1 MRRSFKDSLKVLEA
15 DIQHANTLASDLQR
29 EYDGAC
35 VQMRMSYSA
44 AAQFLLFF
52 VQWSDCH
59 LAGALGLL
67 RILIYKVYVDGTTTM
82 STHERKAS
90 IREFYGI
97 IYPSLMQLQSGVTNS
112 EDRKQKKICDERYSK
127 QDVEDDGGAAAD
139 DDVDDDESRR
149 SDVDIESEEECGIC
163 MEANDKLVLP
173 KCTHAMCSNC
183 YNDWRTRSLSCPF
196 CRVSLKNTD
205 PAELWVYVNRKE
217 VMDMATITWGNLKR
231 LFMYIEKLPLVGPDS
246 PLDAYDSR

>member
-1 MRRSFKDSLKVLEA
+1 MRTSFKDSLKVLEA
-15 DIQHANTLASDLQR
+15 DIQHANTLASDLRR

-67 RILIYKVYVDGTTTM
+67 RILIYKVYVDGTTTL
-82 STHERKAS
+82 STHEKKAS
-90 IREFYGI
+90 IREFYGF

-127 QDVEDDGGAAAD
+127 QDDNDG
-139 DDVDDDESRR
+139 DEERR
-149 SDVDIESEEECGIC
+149 GSDLDIESEEECGIC

-173 KCTHAMCSNC
+173 ICTHAMCSRC

-196 CRVSLKNTD
+196 CRVSLKKTD
-205 PAELWVYVNRKE
+205 PGELWVYVNRKE
-217 VMDMATITWGNLKR
+217 VTDMATITWGNLKR
-231 LFMYIEKLPLVGPDS
+231 FFMYIDKLPLVAPNSPFDS
-246 PLDAYDSR
+246 Y